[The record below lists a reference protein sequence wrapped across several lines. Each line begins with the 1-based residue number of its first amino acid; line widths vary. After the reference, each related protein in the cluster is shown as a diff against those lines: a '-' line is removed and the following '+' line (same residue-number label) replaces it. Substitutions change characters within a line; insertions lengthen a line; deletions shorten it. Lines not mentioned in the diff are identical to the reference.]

1 MFRLYLHFWL
11 VCRFLL
17 PFCVLRLQKAT
28 NASAE
33 ITFLA
38 GLVPSPF
45 FDGVCLPN
53 PCVLAS
59 KRHVFYKAFDASV
72 DDQEMHVFYC
82 AFGTLRGVRKW
93 RELARG
99 SIFVGT
105 LRVFSK

>member
-1 MFRLYLHFWL
+1 
-11 VCRFLL
+11 
-17 PFCVLRLQKAT
+17 VLRSQKAT

-38 GLVPSPF
+38 GLVLFPA
-45 FDGVCLPN
+45 FDCVCLPN
-53 PCVLAS
+53 PCIMAS
-59 KRHVFYKAFDASV
+59 KRHVFYEVSDAS
-72 DDQEMHVFYC
+72 DDEQEMHVFYG

-105 LRVFSK
+105 LLVFSK